1 MISTVKACRHQT
13 TAFRLAC
20 FAILLVAG
28 LLISSCSRQTETPA
42 YEPTEWQGVVDESLP
57 EATQHGQEALI
68 RLFAA
73 IQEVGIE
80 NLEWDCPD
88 VRFDESFDEF
98 FEGAVD
104 FHRWQWAG
112 EPHENKF
119 PVRLTLRRDDAD
131 LTKVEHLR
139 TYQVTRNGRL
149 FLVRRVTDE
158 IATR

>member
-1 MISTVKACRHQT
+1 MVSTVKACRFRT

-20 FAILLVAG
+20 VATLLVAG
-28 LLISSCSRQTETPA
+28 LLIPGCRRKAETPA
-42 YEPTEWQGVVDESLP
+42 YEPAEWQGVVDESLP
-57 EATQHGQEALI
+57 KATQRGQAALI

-88 VRFDESFDEF
+88 VRFHESFDEF
-98 FEGAVD
+98 FEDAVD
-104 FHRWQWAG
+104 FHRWEWAG
-112 EPHENKF
+112 EPRGNNY

-131 LTKVEHLR
+131 LTEVEHVR

-158 IATR
+158 KAIR